1 MPASQSETEVQKA
14 GMISLAICG
23 KNLNPGQ
30 TVLEL
35 CTPCPSRPDWR
46 IGWWL
51 TADNTGSL
59 AFLVFL
65 PGTALEAD
73 KTPARGHLVHY
84 S

>member
-14 GMISLAICG
+14 GMMSLASCG

-35 CTPCPSRPDWR
+35 CTPCPSGPGWR

-51 TADNTGSL
+51 AADNTRSL
-59 AFLVFL
+59 SFLVFL

-73 KTPARGHLVHY
+73 KTLARGHLVHY